1 MCRWFRFLVCVCLLN
16 FGSQHYAHGPP
27 GDNVKL
33 TASETIVKAAYE
45 LNASRR
51 IELQVSW
58 DVGAR
63 HS

>member
-1 MCRWFRFLVCVCLLN
+1 MCLLN